1 MKLSIGM
8 QLQEAVF
15 LLGDWW
21 VILICLR
28 HLLSGMV
35 MKGLVGTGLW
45 RIIHGAKQ
53 SSKSRV
59 THQSQ
64 CILKALSSDPWEKGF
79 TCFIHH
85 GSCSCSDQCACLPPL
100 QYVELKIW
108 HPQVLERISKES
120 IKSPACI
127 SKLDPSPNEHAMK
140 VFNSA
145 GTPFS
150 DHACYFIAFLCS
162 FLRC

>member
-1 MKLSIGM
+1 MFLIPFKLS
-8 QLQEAVF
+8 
-15 LLGDWW
+15 
-21 VILICLR
+21 
-28 HLLSGMV
+28 
-35 MKGLVGTGLW
+35 
-45 RIIHGAKQ
+45 
-53 SSKSRV
+53 
-59 THQSQ
+59 
-64 CILKALSSDPWEKGF
+64 GF

-162 FLRC
+162 FLRIPIDTNTHVCMNVYTYTYKIKLGFR